1 MKTQHLVLK
10 ELTQRSNQLFTSL
23 LAITLGIAII
33 VGIKN
38 ITFFSEKALAKELD
52 TLGANILILPKSATV
67 QDYYSADFQDEEIP
81 EDYVKTLINSDMK
94 GIDNLSPKLN
104 LPVEVNGYKTI
115 LTGILP
121 KNEFKSKATWQGA
134 LGIFGRPEGCGTVNA
149 IPGII
154 DPKKEISRKR
164 VIDDLGGNEI
174 LAGSEIAASLKLKE
188 GGSIQ
193 IRDRLFKV
201 GAILPITGT
210 IDDNRIFT
218 HLHTVQTLSG
228 KNAVLNAIE
237 IIGCCSEISKG
248 LIQKINKLLPDAKV
262 VTITQIVQTQLNTNK
277 IMNKLSLIMLIIIII
292 IGGASIAN
300 YMFANVYERRREIGI
315 LMAMGAKPAWL
326 IKIFLLKSI
335 FIGLAGGVIGYILGT
350 LLAVFLGPQ
359 LAGIAVLP
367 LPILGLYGLGI
378 SLLIS
383 VFASILPVIK
393 AIKID
398 PSVIM
403 QEE

>member
-1 MKTQHLVLK
+1 MKTQYIVFK
-10 ELTQRSNQLFTSL
+10 ELTQRSNQLFSSL

-38 ITFFSEKALAKELD
+38 ITFFSEKALSRELD
-52 TLGANILILPKSATV
+52 ALGANILILPKSATV
-67 QDYYSADFQDEEIP
+67 QDYYSADFQDEQIP
-81 EDYVKTLINSDMK
+81 EDYVNSLLSSDIQ

-104 LPVEVNGYKTI
+104 LSLELNGYQTI

-134 LGIFGRPEGCGTVNA
+134 LGVFSRPEGCGTVVA
-149 IPGII
+149 IPGVS
-154 DPKKEISRKR
+154 DPRDISRKR
-164 VIDDLGGNEI
+164 VINDLGQNEI
-174 LAGSEIAASLKLKE
+174 LAGSEIAAALKLKE

-193 IRDRLFKV
+193 IKDRSFKV
-201 GAILPITGT
+201 LAILPVTGT
-210 IDDNRIFT
+210 VDDNRLFT
-218 HLHTVQTLSG
+218 HLRTVQTLSG
-228 KNAVLNAIE
+228 KPAALNAIE
-237 IIGCCSEISKG
+237 IVGCCSEISKG

-262 VTITQIVQTQLNTNK
+262 VTITQIVQTQLNTNNL
-277 IMNKLSLIMLIIIII
+277 MNKLSLIMLIIIII

-326 IKIFLLKSI
+326 VKLFLLKSI

-367 LPILGLYGLGI
+367 LPALGLYGLGI

-383 VFASILPVIK
+383 VFASILPVMK
-393 AIKID
+393 AVKID